1 MEFFIESRTISHDS
15 PSFSISSK
23 SPEKRDGSHASTGD
37 SERICNVMIEEAA
50 IMDLTITKAL
60 NLLIYILAMNAS

>member
-1 MEFFIESRTISHDS
+1 
-15 PSFSISSK
+15 
-23 SPEKRDGSHASTGD
+23 
-37 SERICNVMIEEAA
+37 MIEEAA

>member
-1 MEFFIESRTISHDS
+1 
-15 PSFSISSK
+15 
-23 SPEKRDGSHASTGD
+23 GSHASTGD
-37 SERICNVMIEEAA
+37 SERSCNVMIEEAA